1 MDSRQL
7 ISVKT
12 FINNHMIQSN
22 GKSNERHFRSSTGMS
37 FSELLHELKRLR
49 VQMRYSR
56 EIQKES
62 ELLDAEYHQIV
73 KMQKRDELTLFDV
86 PDDAS
91 ESKEKT

>member
-1 MDSRQL
+1 
-7 ISVKT
+7 
-12 FINNHMIQSN
+12 MIQSN

-37 FSELLHELKRLR
+37 FLELMDELKRMR
-49 VQMRYSR
+49 VQMRYLR

-73 KMQKRDELTLFDV
+73 KLQKRGELTLFEL
-86 PDDAS
+86 PDDTS

>member
-1 MDSRQL
+1 
-7 ISVKT
+7 
-12 FINNHMIQSN
+12 MIQSN

-37 FSELLHELKRLR
+37 FSELLQELKRLR

-62 ELLDAEYHQIV
+62 ELLDAEYHQIM
-73 KMQKRDELTLFDV
+73 KMQKRGELTHFELPDV
-86 PDDAS
+86 

>member
-1 MDSRQL
+1 
-7 ISVKT
+7 
-12 FINNHMIQSN
+12 MIQSN

-37 FSELLHELKRLR
+37 FSELMEELKRMR
-49 VQMRYSR
+49 VQMRYFR

-73 KMQKRDELTLFDV
+73 RMQKRGELTLFDV

>member
-1 MDSRQL
+1 
-7 ISVKT
+7 
-12 FINNHMIQSN
+12 MIQSN

-37 FSELLHELKRLR
+37 FLELLQELKRLR

-73 KMQKRDELTLFDV
+73 KMQKRGELTLFDV
-86 PDDAS
+86 PDYAS

>member
-1 MDSRQL
+1 
-7 ISVKT
+7 
-12 FINNHMIQSN
+12 
-22 GKSNERHFRSSTGMS
+22 
-37 FSELLHELKRLR
+37 
-49 VQMRYSR
+49 MRYSR

-73 KMQKRDELTLFDV
+73 KMQKRGELTLFDV

>member
-1 MDSRQL
+1 M
-7 ISVKT
+7 V
-12 FINNHMIQSN
+12 QSN
-22 GKSNERHFRSSTGMS
+22 GKSNDRHFRSSTGMS

-73 KMQKRDELTLFDV
+73 KMQKRGELTLFDV